1 MPVEPI
7 THLEKSI
14 AGEVEPVTHLEQV
27 VAGTTTPVTH
37 LEHVIFANSGGGSA
51 TLIEKSV
58 TQNGVYNAADDSA
71 DGYSKVTTNVPN
83 SYAAGDEGKVVSG
96 GALVAQSSGTATQ
109 NGTVD
114 TTLINSLTVDV
125 RGSGTDYFQYARG
138 LDGMFS
144 ISYETTYLFPFEEI
158 SINAPLVTSIGKFW
172 STGAFGT
179 ASQKN
184 RGVKK
189 IALNIKKIEAL
200 TSTAF
205 NGTPDLEEIV
215 INADN
220 ASAFAANKSFLS
232 YLPGLKKISG
242 VTFNGN
248 TVNWTYTTSNAV
260 IYFPT
265 GSALEEIRFV
275 PNSMS
280 YNGTY
285 RLKQHGNLSDDSL
298 VSIANAMDASG
309 SVNVTKTVELHA
321 SAAGKL
327 STIIGTVTD
336 GVFALD
342 TNGTTTLLD
351 FITQT
356 KGWTVS

>member
-1 MPVEPI
+1 MPNNI
-7 THLEKSI
+7 I
-14 AGEVEPVTHLEQV
+14 M
-27 VAGTTTPVTH
+27 
-37 LEHVIFANSGGGSA
+37 
-51 TLIEKSV
+51 
-58 TQNGVYNAADDSA
+58 ADA
-71 DGYSKVTTNVPN
+71 K
-83 SYAAGDEGKVVSG
+83 
-96 GALVAQSSGTATQ
+96 
-109 NGTVD
+109 
-114 TTLINSLTVDV
+114 
-125 RGSGTDYFQYARG
+125 GSGTDYFQYARS
-138 LDGMFS
+138 LNNMFS
-144 ISYETTYLFPFEEI
+144 IPWTETYLFPFEEI
-158 SINAPLVTSIGKFW
+158 SINAPLVEKISAFW
-172 STGAFGT
+172 STGAFSA

-189 IALNIKKIEAL
+189 ISLNIKNISIA
-200 TSTAF
+200 SNNQAF

-220 ASAFAANKSFLS
+220 AYGYRQGTFLG

-242 VTFNGN
+242 VTFDGN
-248 TVNWTYTTSNAV
+248 LINWTYNTTAAV

-285 RLKQHGNLSDDSL
+285 QLAQHGNLSDNSL

-309 SVNVTKTVELHA
+309 SVNVTKTVKLHA
-321 SAAGKL
+321 TAAGKL
-327 STIIGTVTD
+327 SMIMGTVTD

-342 TNGTTTLLD
+342 QNGTTTLLD

>member
-7 THLEKSI
+7 THLEKTI
-14 AGEVEPVTHLEQV
+14 AGTAEPVTHLEKTIAGTVEPVTHLEKIIEQY
-27 VAGTTTPVTH
+27 
-37 LEHVIFANSGGGSA
+37 GGGGEA
-51 TLIEKSV
+51 VLIQK
-58 TQNGVYNAADDSA
+58 TITANGTFAAADDNA
-71 DGYSKVTTNVPN
+71 DGYSSV
-83 SYAAGDEGKVVSG
+83 
-96 GALVAQSSGTATQ
+96 
-109 NGTVD
+109 
-114 TTLINSLTVDV
+114 TVDV
-125 RGSGTDYFQYARG
+125 QGSGTDYFLYARSLG
-138 LDGMFS
+138 DMFY
-144 ISYETTYLFPFEEI
+144 IPYTETYQFPFEEI
-158 SINAPLVTSIGKFW
+158 SINAPLVTSISRFW
-172 STGAFGT
+172 STGAFGN

-189 IALNIKKIEAL
+189 ISLNIKNISVTANNP
-200 TSTAF
+200 AF

-220 ASAFAANKSFLS
+220 AYGYGEARTFLS

-248 TVNWTYTTSNAV
+248 IVNWTYGTDKNV

-285 RLKQHGNLSDDSL
+285 QLAQHGNLSDDSL

-309 SVNVTKTVELHA
+309 SVNVTKTVKLHA
-321 SAAGKL
+321 TAAGKL
-327 STIIGTVTD
+327 STILGTVTD